1 MYNPGE
7 FLKFINKGRTLPL
20 HLDHSLDDYF
30 IKA

>member
-1 MYNPGE
+1 MNNLEE
-7 FLKFINKGRTLPL
+7 FVKFINEGRTLPL